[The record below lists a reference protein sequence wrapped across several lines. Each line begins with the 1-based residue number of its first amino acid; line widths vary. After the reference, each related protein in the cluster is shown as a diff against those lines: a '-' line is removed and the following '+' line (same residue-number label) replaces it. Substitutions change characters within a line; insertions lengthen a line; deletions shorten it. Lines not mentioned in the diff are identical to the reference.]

1 MRDRNWLYFRVGIEI
16 GLFFV
21 RWSKLTS
28 FLYAGRILLGFN
40 VLTEIDLVCVRAVES
55 DSAFVCSPKMT

>member
-40 VLTEIDLVCVRAVES
+40 VLTEIDLVCVRVGN
-55 DSAFVCSPKMT
+55 DLF